1 MKRFLLLLGLS
12 LSCVLSY
19 AQTQNLETA
28 PVPEEKLQYQ
38 DVDEKPMFNGGDA
51 NQFAL
56 WVGQNIVYPAQA
68 KEKGVSGRV
77 VLQFIIEKDGSVGEV
92 TVLRGVDPDLDN
104 EAVRVVSMSPKW
116 TPGKVKGE
124 PVRVLFTFP
133 LLFR

>member
-1 MKRFLLLLGLS
+1 MKRFLLIFGLA
-12 LSCVLSY
+12 LSCVMSY
-19 AQTQNLETA
+19 GQMQNLETN
-28 PVPEEKLQYQ
+28 PVGQEKVQFQ

-56 WVGQNIVYPAQA
+56 WVGENIVYPARA

-77 VLQFIIEKDGSVGEV
+77 VLQFIIEKDGSVGDV
-92 TVLRGVDPDLDN
+92 TVLRGVDPDLDS

-116 TPGKVKGE
+116 TPGKVDGN
-124 PVRVLFTFP
+124 PVRVSFTFP